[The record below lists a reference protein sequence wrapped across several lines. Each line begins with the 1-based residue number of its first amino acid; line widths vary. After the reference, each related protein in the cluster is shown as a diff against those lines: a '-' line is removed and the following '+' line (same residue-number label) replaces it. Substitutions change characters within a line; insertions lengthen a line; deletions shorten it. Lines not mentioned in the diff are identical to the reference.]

1 MNPIGETFISFNA
14 KSIKKEEAKMLSE
27 TKPRLSGNNVI
38 EGTDFN
44 FDQEVLKSETPV
56 LVDFW
61 APWCG
66 PCRAIAPIVE
76 ELASEY
82 EGKLKVVKLNTDENQ
97 DVAIKYGIRSI
108 PTLGIFKDG
117 KVVDA
122 VIGTVPKNHLESKI
136 KPYLAIIN

>member
-1 MNPIGETFISFNA
+1 M
-14 KSIKKEEAKMLSE
+14 KKVVE
-27 TKPRLSGNNVI
+27 GN
-38 EGTDFN
+38 DFN
-44 FDQEVLKSETPV
+44 FEQEVLQSDTPV

-66 PCRAIAPIVE
+66 PCRTVAPVVE
-76 ELASEY
+76 ELANEY

-97 DVAIKYGIRSI
+97 NIAMTYGIRSI

-122 VIGTVPKNHLESKI
+122 VIGAVPKNQLEEKG
-136 KPYLAIIN
+136 YIIQELFKSTFQRSTTRDEYRVPP